1 MLQLAYADVQKML
14 DNGMLVQAPAHML
27 CPTEERL
34 NWEGLWR
41 HFWAPEGMS
50 SILRAF
56 LAAADAH
63 LLGGWVN
70 GLRGVARWKRGAKK
84 QPVQDAGLT
93 RLAKT
98 PVPGEDAGQEAGQ
111 RQQSQAATGASHPA
125 TGGRRL
131 TI

>member
-1 MLQLAYADVQKML
+1 MVLIFAALSALQI
-14 DNGMLVQAPAHML
+14 G
-27 CPTEERL
+27 
-34 NWEGLWR
+34 
-41 HFWAPEGMS
+41 
-50 SILRAF
+50 
-56 LAAADAH
+56 H

-70 GLRGVARWKRGAKK
+70 GLRGGPAWKRGAKK

>member
-1 MLQLAYADVQKML
+1 MWPPYRLTGSEAAQRALLLGQFPGD
-14 DNGMLVQAPAHML
+14 
-27 CPTEERL
+27 RL
-34 NWEGLWR
+34 NG
-41 HFWAPEGMS
+41 HPGAP
-50 SILRAF
+50 
-56 LAAADAH
+56 
-63 LLGGWVN
+63 
-70 GLRGVARWKRGAKK
+70 RWKRGQKK

-98 PVPGEDAGQEAGQ
+98 PVPGEDAGQPAGQ